1 MPLIADSTRES
12 SLTSSTYSARTRS
25 NTSPNRFSCLYVS
38 VEFDDAAPTSWRSE
52 NTTIVAATTAKIPDR
67 FIHSPYDTQSDRRA
81 GHDRQSVVRNDTRPR
96 DQGSSEAGLAEPQR
110 CPVNPLPIAPRAS

>member
-38 VEFDDAAPTSWRSE
+38 VEFGVAAPTSWRSE
-52 NTTIVAATTAKIPDR
+52 NNTNAAATAARVPDR
-67 FIHSPYDTQSDRRA
+67 FIHSPYGTRHDRRPGDDGGLA
-81 GHDRQSVVRNDTRPR
+81 FRNDIRH
-96 DQGSSEAGLAEPQR
+96 
-110 CPVNPLPIAPRAS
+110 RAR